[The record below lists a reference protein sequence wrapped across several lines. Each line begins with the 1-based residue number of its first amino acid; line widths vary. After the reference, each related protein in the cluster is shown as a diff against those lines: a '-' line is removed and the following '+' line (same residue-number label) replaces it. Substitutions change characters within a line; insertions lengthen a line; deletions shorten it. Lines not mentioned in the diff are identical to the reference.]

1 LEKVH
6 AFREN
11 ETFPKNL
18 SLSEK
23 PWERR
28 TPFHTVLSANLSIP
42 ISAVFREFI
51 RIEKPREREE
61 KFLYFPTV

>member
-51 RIEKPREREE
+51 RIE
-61 KFLYFPTV
+61 